1 MATPVQFVREA
12 YIELKKSTWLSRQQ
26 AVGST
31 IVVLVLVAIVAAY
44 ISGVDF
50 VLSVI
55 MGALLG
61 GR

>member
-1 MATPVQFVREA
+1 MKEA
-12 YIELKKSTWLSRQQ
+12 YIELKKSSWLSRQQ

-31 IVVLVLVAIVAAY
+31 VVVLVMVAFVAVY

-50 VLSVI
+50 VLSIV

-61 GR
+61 R